1 MSYVVKTNSNRRHSL
16 DRGSGR
22 FDGESAMFSLT
33 AAEATELWPEF
44 EAAWREQAKRRL
56 CGTRAAD
63 ADAPLELGERDRATV
78 LVVDD
83 DDDVRDYA
91 ATVLEGA
98 GYQVATAASPSE
110 ALDRLRDGPSIDLI
124 FTDIVL
130 PEIDGLKLVELAK
143 RRHPALSVLYTSGYP
158 QTFDR
163 QPVERYGGFLAKPY
177 RSAQLEEAVGAAMM
191 MRRP

>member
-1 MSYVVKTNSNRRHSL
+1 
-16 DRGSGR
+16 
-22 FDGESAMFSLT
+22 MFSLT
-33 AAEATELWPEF
+33 GAEAKELWADL
-44 EAAWREQAKRRL
+44 EAMWLEQAKRRA
-56 CGTRAAD
+56 CGTRADSAV
-63 ADAPLELGERDRATV
+63 LGGGAARGETERATV

-83 DDDVRDYA
+83 DDDIRDYA
-91 ATVLEGA
+91 AAVLEGA
-98 GYQVATAASPSE
+98 GYHVATAASPSE
-110 ALDRLRDGPSIDLI
+110 ALHRLREGPSVDLI

-158 QTFDR
+158 QTFER

-177 RSAQLEEAVGAAMM
+177 RSAQLEQAVGEAM

>member
-1 MSYVVKTNSNRRHSL
+1 
-16 DRGSGR
+16 
-22 FDGESAMFSLT
+22 MFSLT
-33 AAEATELWPEF
+33 EVEARELWPTLDAVWGE
-44 EAAWREQAKRRL
+44 RTRL
-56 CGTRAAD
+56 RACGTLVTDAAEPGRASVH
-63 ADAPLELGERDRATV
+63 PKSDRATV

-91 ATVLEGA
+91 AAVLEGA

-110 ALDRLRDGPSIDLI
+110 ALHRLREGPSVDLI

-158 QTFDR
+158 GTFER
-163 QPVERYGGFLAKPY
+163 QPVERYGRFLAKPY
-177 RSAQLEEAVGAAMM
+177 RSVQLEEAVGEAM
-191 MRRP
+191 MRRL